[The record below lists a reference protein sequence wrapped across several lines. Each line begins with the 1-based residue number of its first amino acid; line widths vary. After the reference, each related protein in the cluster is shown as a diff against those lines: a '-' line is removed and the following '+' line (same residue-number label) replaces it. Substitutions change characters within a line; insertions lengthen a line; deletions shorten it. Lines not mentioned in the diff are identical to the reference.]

1 MESDGAQKN
10 ANAVVAVS
18 GVAPT
23 PHTFPSNKWVK
34 LNVGGK
40 IYTTTIDTL
49 VGREPDSMLARMF
62 LQDGGM
68 MPSER
73 DEQGAYLIDRSAR
86 YFEPIINYLRH
97 GEFVCDNHISL
108 KGVLE
113 EARFFG
119 IYSLVTHLEERLGE
133 QEQLDDRPLTRMDVI
148 KAIIQTSAITELRF
162 QGVNLAGADL
172 RKLDFRNIN
181 FKVRSALDIKLLSI
195 LIILSSLLVCKH
207 VALQF
212 IAHKSKLLLPGACGS
227 SVCESG
233 MRSVSFSAWTLCQH
247 GKYFLSVC

>member
-1 MESDGAQKN
+1 MESDGSQEN
-10 ANAVVAVS
+10 ANDVVAVYEKPS
-18 GVAPT
+18 T
-23 PHTFPSNKWVK
+23 SNFPVNKWIK

-68 MPSER
+68 MPSEK

-97 GEFVCDNHISL
+97 GQFICEDHISMR
-108 KGVLE
+108 GVLE

-119 IYSLVTHLEERLGE
+119 IYSLVTHLEEKLGE
-133 QEQLDDRPLTRMDVI
+133 LEQRVDDRPLTRMEVI

-162 QGVNLAGADL
+162 QGVNLAGSDL

-181 FKVRSALDIKLLSI
+181 FKVRFLPSVRK
-195 LIILSSLLVCKH
+195 KH
-207 VALQF
+207 AN
-212 IAHKSKLLLPGACGS
+212 C
-227 SVCESG
+227 
-233 MRSVSFSAWTLCQH
+233 TLTFFCSTPTCHDVIYPTQI
-247 GKYFLSVC
+247 

>member
-1 MESDGAQKN
+1 MCQTQN
-10 ANAVVAVS
+10 VN
-18 GVAPT
+18 
-23 PHTFPSNKWVK
+23 TFPSSKWIK

-49 VGREPDSMLARMF
+49 MREPDSMLARMF
-62 LQDGGM
+62 SQSGSM
-68 MPSER
+68 MPSEK

-97 GEFVCDNHISL
+97 GQFVCEENVSL

-119 IYSLVTHLEERLGE
+119 IYNLVTELEELLEKQE
-133 QEQLDDRPLTRMDVI
+133 QEQQVADIPLTRMDVI

-172 RKLDFRNIN
+172 RKLDFRYVN
-181 FKVRSALDIKLLSI
+181 FKYANMSRCNLSHTN
-195 LIILSSLLVCKH
+195 LNYCCLER
-207 VALQF
+207 ADLQF
-212 IAHKSKLLLPGACGS
+212 ANLECAQLV
-227 SVCESG
+227 SVRG
-233 MRSVSFSAWTLCQH
+233 LCANMARRR
-247 GKYFLSVC
+247 

>member
-1 MESDGAQKN
+1 MESDGSAES
-10 ANAVVAVS
+10 ASNAVAVRE
-18 GVAPT
+18 T
-23 PHTFPSNKWVK
+23 PIVNTFPSNKWIK

-68 MPSER
+68 MPSEK

-97 GEFVCDNHISL
+97 GEFVCESHISL

-119 IYSLVTHLEERLGE
+119 IYSLVSHLEEKLSE
-133 QEQLDDRPLTRMDVI
+133 QEQLLSDRPLTRMEVI

-162 QGVNLAGADL
+162 QGINLSGADL

-181 FKVRSALDIKLLSI
+181 FKVPTPYFFLFPFTFIT
-195 LIILSSLLVCKH
+195 
-207 VALQF
+207 LQR
-212 IAHKSKLLLPGACGS
+212 
-227 SVCESG
+227 V
-233 MRSVSFSAWTLCQH
+233 
-247 GKYFLSVC
+247 